1 MTAATRNTPS
11 HQALARFWD
20 ERARAFSR
28 ADAEG
33 WSAVCHR
40 GAPEYFNAFL
50 DWSQHRAL
58 RPLLSAISYRPGDP
72 AVDVG
77 CGTGRWTRELR
88 SLGLNARGFDVAPGM
103 VERARELSP
112 DIFFD
117 VAGAGELPLPTA
129 SQQVVTC
136 ITVLHHLA
144 PEQQEQA
151 VTEIGRVLRPGGS
164 CVTISLLNTLPSGA
178 WCFPR
183 NRAGWIGLFET
194 NGLLPVR
201 HLGEEFLTPGIL
213 GQWVAAGCAAILRGQ
228 SSGSERWVGAGSG
241 PVSALYRLV
250 HHAAVL
256 ASYPLEAAASRWWP
270 TAPASGLASLWRKE
284 PE

>member
-1 MTAATRNTPS
+1 VTAATRNTPT
-11 HQALARFWD
+11 HQTIAGFWD
-20 ERARAFSR
+20 ERARTFAR

-58 RPLLSAISYRPGDP
+58 RPLLSAITYRPGDP

-77 CGTGRWTRELR
+77 CGTGRWTRVLHR
-88 SLGLNARGFDVAPGM
+88 LGLDAKGFDVAPGM

-112 DIFFD
+112 DISFE
-117 VAGAGELPLPTA
+117 VAAATELPLATA

-136 ITVLHHLA
+136 VTVLHHLA
-144 PEQQEQA
+144 MEEQELA
-151 VTEIGRVLRPGGS
+151 SAEIARVLRPGGW
-164 CVTISLLNTLPSGA
+164 CITISLLNTLPAGA

-183 NRAGWIGLFET
+183 DRAGWVGLFEA
-194 NGLLPVR
+194 NALIPVL

-213 GQWVAAGCAAILRGQ
+213 VPWVVAGCSALLRGP
-228 SSGSERWVGAGSG
+228 SSGSDRWVGSGAG
-241 PVSALYRLV
+241 PVSALYRIF
-250 HHAAVL
+250 HRTAVL
-256 ASYPLEAAASRWWP
+256 ASYPLEAAASRWFP
-270 TAPASGLASLWRKE
+270 TAPACGLASLWRKE
-284 PE
+284 GE